1 MPSFSCERCCREFGR
16 KDYLQKHLQ
25 RKFPCK
31 PMEFKQSPNLTT
43 FNHVLPH
50 LTTFNNQEPR
60 PLDLDSN
67 HTPCEYCSKNINKK
81 MMNRHYRDNC
91 KKIPKSV
98 KNNLLEK
105 YKKNKKHIKALEV
118 SKVINSNNSNTTNNT
133 TNNTTTTNSHNNITN
148 NNNITIKINP
158 LGKENTDF
166 LKNSDIL
173 NIINRCYMAIPDLI
187 MKIHDRAENKNF
199 FIPNVNRNDM
209 AYLGENNEI
218 EYNDYNEIC
227 EKIISD
233 NIQRLDTYYYKFE
246 KKLSKHIK
254 KRMKS
259 VMRENDNEEL
269 NEKYMKNIKYY
280 LMNVS
285 KKNKIALNKFIENI
299 EKQIKSK

>member
-16 KDYLQKHLQ
+16 KDYLQKHLL
-25 RKFPCK
+25 RKYPCK
-31 PMEFKQSPNLTT
+31 PMEFKQSPKTIT
-43 FNHVLPH
+43 KNH
-50 LTTFNNQEPR
+50 QESPR
-60 PLDLDSN
+60 ITENHQESHQPELDSN
-67 HTPCEYCSKNINKK
+67 LTPCEYCSKNITKRL
-81 MMNRHYRDNC
+81 MNRHHRDNC

-118 SKVINSNNSNTTNNT
+118 SKVINSNNSNSNNT

-199 FIPNVNRNDM
+199 FIPNVNRKDM

-259 VMRENDNEEL
+259 VMRENENEEL

-280 LMNVS
+280 LINVS
-285 KKNKIALNKFIENI
+285 KKNKIALTKFIEKI

>member
-25 RKFPCK
+25 RKYPCK
-31 PMEFKQSPNLTT
+31 PMEFKQSPKTIT
-43 FNHVLPH
+43 KNH
-50 LTTFNNQEPR
+50 QESPR
-60 PLDLDSN
+60 ITENHQESHQPELDSN
-67 HTPCEYCSKNINKK
+67 LTPCEYCCKNITKRL
-81 MMNRHYRDNC
+81 MNRHHRDNC

-98 KNNLLEK
+98 KNNLLER
-105 YKKNKKHIKALEV
+105 YNNNKKHIKALEV
-118 SKVINSNNSNTTNNT
+118 SKVINSNNSNSNNT
-133 TNNTTTTNSHNNITN
+133 TNNTTTNSHNNITN

-173 NIINRCYMAIPDLI
+173 NIINRCYMAIPDMI

-199 FIPNVNRNDM
+199 FIPNVNRKDM

-280 LMNVS
+280 LINVS
-285 KKNKIALNKFIENI
+285 KKNKIALTKFIEKI

>member
-25 RKFPCK
+25 RKYPCK
-31 PMEFKQSPNLTT
+31 PMEFKQSPKTIT
-43 FNHVLPH
+43 KNH
-50 LTTFNNQEPR
+50 QESPR
-60 PLDLDSN
+60 ITENHQESHQPELDSN
-67 HTPCEYCSKNINKK
+67 LTPCEYCCKNITKRL
-81 MMNRHYRDNC
+81 MNRHHRDNC

-98 KNNLLEK
+98 KNNLLER
-105 YKKNKKHIKALEV
+105 YNNNKKHIKALEV
-118 SKVINSNNSNTTNNT
+118 SKVINSNNSNSNNT
-133 TNNTTTTNSHNNITN
+133 TNNTTTNSHNNITN

-173 NIINRCYMAIPDLI
+173 NIINRCYMAIPDMI

-199 FIPNVNRNDM
+199 FIPNVNRKDM